1 MNHLLAQSWDC
12 PVRPSTFVCVCMC
25 IHVRQALSPAAHSM
39 RSCRGPGFADPLA
52 LPKSRASQQLAV
64 ESGFEPLPIGA
75 PEPSAQE
82 LASLVDEFYAARGA
96 GDLGSMGES
105 DAGVVFQGEG
115 DPLEATA
122 VVLETVRLV
131 AARRNGLPFRV
142 NTLGLCDE
150 DALKLLLECE
160 VLERLDQGDRRRET
174 RIACVSVFLPAAT
187 PSKYDE
193 LLAPRRARGGRGFRD
208 VCSFVARL
216 AEAGVNVECTAV
228 ARPDV
233 NVAEIETLARS
244 LGARSFRT
252 RSWVE

>member
-52 LPKSRASQQLAV
+52 LPKSRASQQLAE
-64 ESGFEPLPIGA
+64 ESGFEPLPKGA
-75 PEPSAQE
+75 PKPSAQE

-131 AARRNGLPFRV
+131 AARRNGLPFRL

-150 DALKLLLECE
+150 EALKLLLECE

-174 RIACVSVFLPAAT
+174 RVACVSVFLPAAS

-193 LLAPRRARGGRGFRD
+193 LLAPRGGRGFRD
-208 VCSFVARL
+208 VCGFVARL

>member
-1 MNHLLAQSWDC
+1 
-12 PVRPSTFVCVCMC
+12 
-25 IHVRQALSPAAHSM
+25 
-39 RSCRGPGFADPLA
+39 
-52 LPKSRASQQLAV
+52 
-64 ESGFEPLPIGA
+64 
-75 PEPSAQE
+75 
-82 LASLVDEFYAARGA
+82 
-96 GDLGSMGES
+96 MGES

-160 VLERLDQGDRRRET
+160 VLERLDLRSRVRSRPSTSHFDLAFDLERLDQGDRRRET

-216 AEAGVNVECTAV
+216 TEAGVNVECTAV

-233 NVAEIETLARS
+233 NVAEIETRVRS